1 MQTFHPPLFK
11 QQTKGGDATR
21 QQSSGRSVLF
31 PLSALNNRAHTS
43 NQFLWHQELEK
54 MEAS

>member
-1 MQTFHPPLFK
+1 MRP
-11 QQTKGGDATR
+11 
-21 QQSSGRSVLF
+21 GRSVLF

-54 MEAS
+54 TEAS

>member
-54 MEAS
+54 TEAS